1 MPAQCRDI
9 AALTAGLSKA
19 GKLLEVC
26 NLDGINKYARVLIAE
41 IWTEN
46 DIKPPR
52 GWWWSVRDRKT
63 WVSVTVLSHKEAD
76 ELKCL
81 ARDMSAGGT
90 QCPEP
95 YANRENSNI
104 QEVAT
109 GIQRRGRGETVEP
122 HHSPIGSCIADVVD
136 TSLIKA

>member
-1 MPAQCRDI
+1 MFAI
-9 AALTAGLSKA
+9 
-19 GKLLEVC
+19 
-26 NLDGINKYARVLIAE
+26 
-41 IWTEN
+41 
-46 DIKPPR
+46 
-52 GWWWSVRDRKT
+52 
-63 WVSVTVLSHKEAD
+63 WVSVTVLNHKEAD
-76 ELKCL
+76 ELKCI

-122 HHSPIGSCIADVVD
+122 HHYILQGNCEVLGPAIIGEIFKLTGKPKLIMQASYREHKIVRANGKYIGLSIVLCFG
-136 TSLIKA
+136 SLQLQWW